1 VTSPGRAAWDGYRA
15 AVNTKDAAGLARL
28 FAPNAVAVNPFG
40 TFTGRH
46 AVLGFYDQ
54 YVFVHDVTVESTHV
68 IDAGQH
74 CVVELDGTTPATP
87 DVQHMVDLFTVGDDG
102 RTTRRSIYRR

>member
-1 VTSPGRAAWDGYRA
+1 VTSLGRAAWDAYRA
-15 AVNTKDAAGLARL
+15 AVNTKDAAALERL
-28 FAPNAVAVNPFG
+28 FAADAVAVNPFG
-40 TFTGRH
+40 TFTGRD

-54 YVFVHDVTVESTHV
+54 YVFANDVTVEATHV
-68 IDAGQH
+68 IDAGRD

-102 RTTRRSIYRR
+102 RVTRLSIYRR